1 MKKLILAGLIL
12 AGISSYSDEVNI
24 RGGINVGSRYS
35 KINLFNSENADDLS
49 YEATVE
55 YLKEITPNVKFGVG
69 TGYQSNPKVSGKG
82 IKISNISMKYEDKK
96 YYDSIPLYITAK
108 YEYPLKNNLIVYVKG
123 NIGYSFN
130 LEKDNIELRTKGN
143 MPLGVN
149 AKKQKEKVTSID
161 TDIDNGLYYAVGG
174 GIQYKNFF
182 TDLMFQKTFADIER
196 KGTKD
201 SLDYSRVTL
210 GVGYTFGL

>member
-1 MKKLILAGLIL
+1 M
-12 AGISSYSDEVNI
+12 
-24 RGGINVGSRYS
+24 
-35 KINLFNSENADDLS
+35 
-49 YEATVE
+49 
-55 YLKEITPNVKFGVG
+55 
-69 TGYQSNPKVSGKG
+69 
-82 IKISNISMKYEDKK
+82 
-96 YYDSIPLYITAK
+96 
-108 YEYPLKNNLIVYVKG
+108 
-123 NIGYSFN
+123 
-130 LEKDNIELRTKGN
+130 
-143 MPLGVN
+143 GVN

>member
-1 MKKLILAGLIL
+1 
-12 AGISSYSDEVNI
+12 
-24 RGGINVGSRYS
+24 
-35 KINLFNSENADDLS
+35 
-49 YEATVE
+49 
-55 YLKEITPNVKFGVG
+55 
-69 TGYQSNPKVSGKG
+69 
-82 IKISNISMKYEDKK
+82 MKYEDKK